1 MELILDGEAARAQ
14 DISDILSL
22 IRNNDQA
29 NVQEITLSITKLNNL
44 SWALRELSSQID
56 AANGKVSR
64 SFADD
69 LTLLQ
74 NSVAFTL
81 QDVWTILGKIPRSR
95 TAGDYRRAWK
105 DIVRYCAEMG
115 RQSLHLRLETYQL
128 FIYGLCKVLKRY
140 EHIIDVVRLMLRAH
154 FQASV

>member
-22 IRNNDQA
+22 IRVNDQT
-29 NVQEITLSITKLNNL
+29 NIQDLTLSITRLNNL
-44 SWALRELSSQID
+44 SWALRELAGQID
-56 AANGKVSR
+56 LAKGKVSR

-74 NSVAFTL
+74 DSVAFTL
-81 QDVWTILGKIPRSR
+81 QDVWTILGKIPKNA
-95 TAGDYRRAWK
+95 TGGDYRRAWK
-105 DIVRYCAEMG
+105 DVVRYCAEMG

-140 EHIIDVVRLMLRAH
+140 EHLADLVRLMLRAH